1 MKEATYIWKNGELIP
16 WADAKTHVLTHALHY
31 ATSVFEG
38 IRAYSTADGPAIFRS
53 KEHYDR
59 LVASAKTYYLKMPYS
74 VDEMTRATVELIQAN
89 TLKSCYIRPIVYS
102 GYSEM
107 GINHMKN
114 PVDVVIAAWEW
125 GSYLGDDGVKNG
137 IRVTISPWEK
147 FSSRALPATAK
158 CAANYANSV
167 LAKIEALD
175 RGFDEALLFNQSGM
189 VAEGPGEN
197 LFLIKDGKI
206 YTPPVS
212 EDALDGI
219 TRSSVMEIISDLG
232 FSIEERIISREALF
246 DADELF
252 FTGTAAEVTP
262 IREIDGTIIGS
273 GTAGIITKQIQDT
286 YFKAVNGELAQYR
299 KWLTPILLPA

>member
-16 WADAKTHVLTHALHY
+16 WADATTHVLTHGLHY

-38 IRAYSTADGPAIFRS
+38 IRAYSTAEGPAIFRS
-53 KEHYDR
+53 QEHYDR
-59 LVASAKTYYLKMPYS
+59 LAASAKTYHLKMPYS
-74 VDEMTRATVELIQAN
+74 VPELMDANVALIQAN
-89 TLKSCYIRPIVYS
+89 KLESCYIRPIVYA
-102 GYSEM
+102 GYAEM
-107 GINHMKN
+107 GIIHKKN

-125 GSYLGDDGVKNG
+125 GSYLGDEGIKNG

-167 LAKIEALD
+167 LAKVDAID
-175 RGFDEALLFNQSGM
+175 RGFEEALLLNHSGM

-197 LFLIKDGKI
+197 LFLIKNGEVF
-206 YTPPVS
+206 TPPVC
-212 EDALDGI
+212 EDALEGI
-219 TRSSVMEIISDLG
+219 TRASVMEIIGDLG
-232 FSIEERIISREALF
+232 LTVTERIVSKEDLF

-262 IREIDGTIIGS
+262 IREIDGRSIGS
-273 GTAGIITKQIQDT
+273 GKAGDVTKRIQDT
-286 YFKAVNGELAQYR
+286 YFKAVNGELSQYQ
-299 KWLTPILLPA
+299 KWLTPISLTA